1 MARYPNLTVVN
12 VDSSLAQVQGVLD
25 KLSKAVEYL
34 FALALVAASLVLMS
48 TLSAMKEERL
58 RDAALFK
65 TLGAS
70 VGQVRTQF
78 LTQLSVLGAISGLLA
93 SAGAALI
100 AWALAHFV
108 LDIAVTVSWILVPYA
123 LVLACGVSLAS
134 GYRAWQQV
142 AKVPAVRLLQES
154 V

>member
-1 MARYPNLTVVN
+1 
-12 VDSSLAQVQGVLD
+12 
-25 KLSKAVEYL
+25 
-34 FALALVAASLVLMS
+34 
-48 TLSAMKEERL
+48 MKEERL

-70 VGQVRTQF
+70 VGQVRAQF
-78 LTQLSVLGAISGLLA
+78 LTQLLVLGAISGLLA

-123 LVLACGVSLAS
+123 LMLACGVSLAS